1 MSMGGVLILILVLA
15 AVVEGLRRYQMYREQ
30 PQQNSEP
37 FDGEVYRVGEA
48 HVSVRRSEK
57 APAYTVIAMHGFLE
71 DHRYFMDLYSDPA
84 CELILLTSADY
95 HPPVAGLAPT
105 SPAWARPPSHPV
117 ATIAY
122 DADVLNQV
130 LEHLPTTDR
139 IRLHGHSRGGAV
151 VIDAANQRQ
160 ELHCD
165 SSRQVE
171 CVLEAPVLPQA
182 EPHRA
187 LKRSFNPVAR
197 WLLPFTMPLIKRIP
211 FDTYA
216 RKVFGKVSGRK
227 RELLSQMFFNPKRY
241 ATLLTNA
248 ADINDWMA
256 GTGLYEYRACAP
268 GYILVGEE
276 ERILHRA
283 SMLASAQEA
292 GEHLKVVEMPGTT
305 HFITQDRPEDI
316 PPPFASAK

>member
-122 DADVLNQV
+122 DADVLNQA

-151 VIDAANQRQ
+151 VITAANQRQ

-165 SSRQVE
+165 SERQIE
-171 CVLEAPVLPQA
+171 TVLEAPVLPQA

-268 GYILVGEE
+268 GYILVGED

-283 SMLASAQEA
+283 SMLVSAQEA

-316 PPPFASAK
+316 PRPFA